1 MFRFLRKGAVVDF
14 LRMLGS
20 RIGIIGDTPRYPN
33 KEGNEAKV
41 GSSIRILTS
50 CRVIKFLHVLRKV
63 LRKLNEFGSYGDIW
77 SFDRISVLHSSVNKK
92 M

>member
-1 MFRFLRKGAVVDF
+1 MFRFLRKGAIVDF

-33 KEGNEAKV
+33 NKGDEAKV
-41 GSSIRILTS
+41 GSQIRILTS
-50 CRVIKFLHVLRKV
+50 CRTMKLLHVLRKV
-63 LRKLNEFGSYGDIW
+63 LRKLNDFRGYGGIW
-77 SFDRISVLHSSVNKK
+77 SSDRISVLHSSVNKK